1 MKEFRISEFLSP
13 GNIIKWRY
21 LLWKSQYFPP
31 EKLQLLQWN
40 YLSKILDFCFEHVPY
55 YKRLFQDLGLKRDDI
70 RSMKDI
76 TLLPILSKDT
86 VLEKHDEFI
95 PDNLEKCRPIT
106 VRTSGTTGSPLELYW
121 DVDVNIF
128 ELVCQWRH
136 FSWLGY
142 NLADPFMDIRSFSRH
157 LGQKYRWNWK
167 CRGLEFSSQYINEA
181 NINEYADLLRKYKI
195 KFWRGHSSAMNY
207 LCQLLD
213 YADIQDVK
221 PKFIV
226 SVGETLLENQR
237 DYIENWTGALV
248 RDNYGLNEHT
258 ALICQCPDRGYHIC
272 SEYGLVEII
281 NDNGK
286 PAQPGEE
293 GRIISTGLHNKAFP
307 LLRYDTRDYAV
318 YSDKKCQCGRTLPL
332 IESLTGRA
340 DDRLVNANGKVIAG
354 LHNTFKYAN
363 GIKLSQIVQKEAG
376 VIDVYV
382 VPINHFDDPLKELLI
397 RVLKN
402 ELGNTMVIRI
412 HVVDDIPYRKPG
424 KFKFVVSLLKDK
436 QIV

>member
-31 EKLQLLQWN
+31 EKLRLLQWN

-55 YKRLFQDLGLKRDDI
+55 YKRSFNDLGLKRDDI
-70 RSMKDI
+70 RTINDI
-76 TLLPILSKDT
+76 TLIPVLSKDT
-86 VLEKHDEFI
+86 VLERHDEFI
-95 PDNLEKCRPIT
+95 PDNMGKYRPIT

-121 DVDVNIF
+121 DIDVNIF

-142 NLADPFMDIRSFSRH
+142 NFADPFMDIRTFSRH
-157 LGQKYRWNWK
+157 LKQKYRWNWK
-167 CRGLEFSSQYINEA
+167 CRGLEFSSQYINES
-181 NINEYADLLRKYKI
+181 NINEYADLLRKFKI
-195 KFWRGHSSAMNY
+195 KFWRGHSSAINH

-213 YADIQDVK
+213 YADIRDVK

-226 SVGETLLENQR
+226 SVGEILLEDQR
-237 DYIENWTGALV
+237 NFIENWAGALV

-258 ALICQCPDRGYHIC
+258 ALIYQCPDRGYHIC
-272 SEYGLVEII
+272 SEYGLLEFIK
-281 NDNGK
+281 DNGD
-286 PAQPGEE
+286 PAKPGEE

-318 YSDKKCQCGRTLPL
+318 YSDRKCRCGRTLPL
-332 IESLTGRA
+332 VESLTGRA
-340 DDRLVNANGKVIAG
+340 DDRLINVHGKEISG
-354 LHNTFKYAN
+354 LQNTFKFAE

-382 VPINHFDDPLKELLI
+382 VPLNHFDDGLKELLI
-397 RVLKN
+397 KVLKN
-402 ELGNTMVIRI
+402 ELGNSMTIHI

-424 KFKFVVSLLKDK
+424 KFKFVVSLLNEK
-436 QIV
+436 QTV